1 MQISSESTS
10 TYTNSAY
17 SSSGVSGLASG
28 MDTESLVKSM
38 LSGVQSKID
47 KQNQQKQQLEWKQE
61 SYRDVISKINTFQS
75 KYLDIT
81 SSTCLRTTSFFNQA
95 KSESSSSAVK
105 INGSASGQELDF
117 NIQVAQLATA
127 SRITSGKF
135 SSGEIKM
142 DLGAIADN
150 IDSHFSTPEQNI
162 TFTIGD
168 NKIDIN
174 LCSDECM
181 GDDGSPSLEKMVDTI
196 NSKLS
201 GENIKLTIGEENKI
215 TVESTS
221 GDPSDFSISGS
232 ANALETLGLKAMTFN
247 DDNEFKFE
255 SEISGDASK
264 LSTAPRD
271 TASINVTLDGITK
284 KIDIAKG
291 SKDEVLSS
299 LKSQMKSAFGS
310 SVTIADDGTI
320 TAKQG
325 QTLSFSGDT
334 SVIGLEQGACTRLS
348 TATKLSDLGISD
360 YNFTVNGK
368 SFEFEADSTINDVL
382 AKVNS
387 SNVGGKLVYNS
398 FSDSFSLTADSTG
411 EGFDLEISGGIADA
425 FFKDAKSVKGQNA
438 IINVDGTNIERMTND
453 FNYAGVSME
462 LRSTTGNYFEE
473 VTDADGNVTK
483 QLMTDEDGNLITAD
497 GTKGDT
503 ANITSN
509 RNTDKVM
516 ETIKGFVEDYNK
528 LIEELNKL
536 THETKNYKEYA
547 PLTDAQKK
555 EMSESEITAWEKKA
569 HEGLLNGD
577 SDINSFLTSM
587 RSALYSATDDGNTLA
602 MFGIDSSSNWKDY
615 GKLEIDEDKLKNYL
629 ASDADAVIST
639 FTKVAEKLNDSCKN
653 TANTSSASPG
663 TLVARAGVKGK
674 ISEKNNTIY
683 KQLDSISTKIK
694 QLQSVYDQRKER
706 YWKQFNAMETAIA
719 NMSSTSGYLS
729 SFLGY

>member
-10 TYTNSAY
+10 TYTNQAY

-47 KQNQQKQQLEWKQE
+47 KQNQQKQQLEWQQE

-81 SSTCLRTTSFFNQA
+81 SNTCLRTTSLYNQA
-95 KSESSSSAVK
+95 STESTSSAVK
-105 INGSASGQELDF
+105 INGASSGQEVDF
-117 NIQVAQLATA
+117 DIQVAQLATA
-127 SRITSGKF
+127 SKITSGKF

-142 DLGAIADN
+142 DLDAITDN
-150 IDSHFSTPEQNI
+150 LDSHFSTPEQNI
-162 TFTIGD
+162 TFKIGD
-168 NKIDIN
+168 DTIDIN
-174 LCSDECM
+174 LCSDECK
-181 GDDGSPSLEKMVDTI
+181 DADGNPSLEKMVDTI
-196 NSKLS
+196 NNKLA
-201 GENIKLTIGEENKI
+201 GKNIKLTIGDENKI

-221 GDPSDFSISGS
+221 DEPSEFSISGS
-232 ANALETLGLKAMTFN
+232 SNALSTLGLKAMKFN

-255 SEISGDASK
+255 SETAGDASK

-299 LKSQMKSAFGS
+299 FKSQMKSAFGS
-310 SVTIADDGTI
+310 SVTISDDGTI
-320 TAKQG
+320 KAKQG

-334 SVIGLEQGACTRLS
+334 SVVGLKQGACTRLTTS
-348 TATKLSDLGISD
+348 SKLSDLGITD

-368 SFEFEADSTINDVL
+368 SFEFEADSTVNDVL
-382 AKVNS
+382 SKINS
-387 SNVGGKLVYNS
+387 SDVGAKMVYNS
-398 FSDSFSLTADSTG
+398 LSDSFSLTADSTG
-411 EGFDLEISGGIADA
+411 EGFDLEISGGIADS
-425 FFKDAKSVKGQNA
+425 FFKNAKSTAGQNA
-438 IINVDGTNIERMTND
+438 IVNIDGTTVERMTNN
-453 FNYAGVSME
+453 FSYNGVSME

-473 VTDADGNVTK
+473 VTDTDGNVTK
-483 QLMTDEDGNLITAD
+483 QLRTDENGNLLTAD

-536 THETKNYKEYA
+536 THESKTYKKYS

-555 EMSESEITAWEKKA
+555 EMSESEITAWDKKA
-569 HEGLLNGD
+569 HEGLLSGD

-587 RSALYSATDDGNTLA
+587 RSALYSKADNGNTLA
-602 MFGIDSSSNWKDY
+602 MFGVDSSSNWKDY
-615 GKLEIDEDKLKNYL
+615 GKLEIDEEKLKDFL

-639 FTKVAEKLNDSCKN
+639 FTNVAEKLNDSCKAA
-653 TANTSSASPG
+653 ANTSSVSPG
-663 TLVARAGVKGK
+663 SLVSKAGVKGK
-674 ISEKNNTIY
+674 MSEKNNMIY
-683 KQLDSISTKIK
+683 KQLDSISNKIK
-694 QLQSVYDQRKER
+694 LLQTVYDQRKER
-706 YWKQFNAMETAIA
+706 YWKQFDAMEQAISS
-719 NMSSTSGYLS
+719 MSNTSGYLS
-729 SFLGY
+729 SMMGY